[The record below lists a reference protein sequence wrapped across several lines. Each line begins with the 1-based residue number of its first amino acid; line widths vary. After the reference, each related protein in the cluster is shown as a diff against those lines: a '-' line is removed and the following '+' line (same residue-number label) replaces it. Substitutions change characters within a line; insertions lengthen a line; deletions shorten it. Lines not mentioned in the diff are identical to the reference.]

1 MTNTIKN
8 NYDSD
13 HGDNP
18 SMAGGD
24 GAHPGRTS
32 GTKRILRGLIII
44 VLALVFVLNSLN
56 LSKMKVS
63 PFRLFYYQRPYFR
76 LTFLLDH

>member
-8 NYDSD
+8 HYDSD

-24 GAHPGRTS
+24 GAHPGWAPGECDGDGDGDGECDGDDRCS
-32 GTKRILRGLIII
+32 DGG
-44 VLALVFVLNSLN
+44 
-56 LSKMKVS
+56 
-63 PFRLFYYQRPYFR
+63 
-76 LTFLLDH
+76 

>member
-13 HGDNP
+13 YGDNP

-24 GAHPGRTS
+24 GAHPGWAPGECDGDGDGDGECDGDDRCS
-32 GTKRILRGLIII
+32 DGG
-44 VLALVFVLNSLN
+44 
-56 LSKMKVS
+56 
-63 PFRLFYYQRPYFR
+63 
-76 LTFLLDH
+76 